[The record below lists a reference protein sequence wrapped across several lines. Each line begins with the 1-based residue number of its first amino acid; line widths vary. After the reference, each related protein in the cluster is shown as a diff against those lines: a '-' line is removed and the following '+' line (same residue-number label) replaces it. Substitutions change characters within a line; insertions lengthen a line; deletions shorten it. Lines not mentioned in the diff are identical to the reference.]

1 MGEVEA
7 LAVLVKPHEYAHVGG
22 RHAANAQVH
31 GVDQPVE
38 AVGGVELAVD
48 QIIPQAGPGRL
59 ALEVQRQPEGLGEP
73 LSGGHHHRGT
83 VAQGHKTEIDFGFFR
98 GIAAVDPGQRAGE

>member
-48 QIIPQAGPGRL
+48 QIVPQAGPGRL
-59 ALEVQRQPEGLGEP
+59 ALEVQRQPEWLGEP

-83 VAQGHKTEIDFGFFR
+83 VA
-98 GIAAVDPGQRAGE
+98 